1 MNIDHLKL
9 PFTFR
14 QETFNKHEISPKVH
28 EISPLIFSFQNK
40 PSRHSLSK
48 TFDILKEGF
57 SKFERFTTI
66 KKMECTMVDIYI
78 DYTGVTLFLERN
90 S

>member
-14 QETFNKHEISPKVH
+14 QETFNKHEISPKV
-28 EISPLIFSFQNK
+28 PLIFSFQNK